1 MHNRFAVTCR
11 FCAVSGC
18 FFCITM
24 IKSLYHYLY
33 ANDLLCNNNSNTT
46 AEGIG
51 DGYADWRLNSY
62 ETGRA
67 RIDTG
72 AACGFDWEIG
82 RLERGLSMASIP
94 TLKRL
99 VNVLSLDANQIFY
112 DEKQDQY
119 QFSELENMLSELDE
133 PVQKFIQDSIR
144 TAFHKKHS

>member
-1 MHNRFAVTCR
+1 
-11 FCAVSGC
+11 
-18 FFCITM
+18 M

-72 AACGFDWEIG
+72 AACGIDWEIG
-82 RLERGLSMASIP
+82 RLYRAVGA
-94 TLKRL
+94 R
-99 VNVLSLDANQIFY
+99 
-112 DEKQDQY
+112 
-119 QFSELENMLSELDE
+119 
-133 PVQKFIQDSIR
+133 PVHGEHPHAKAAGQC
-144 TAFHKKHS
+144 AFTGRKSDFL